1 MTAFAA
7 QRYQSG
13 AAAIA
18 GGSGGLGRAIARV
31 LADAGARIAV
41 TWNRN
46 RAAAEELVGELGGA
60 GRAAAFQVDLREP
73 DAVAAFHDAVQTTF
87 GGLHTAV
94 YAAGPYIDMRY
105 ISSLEPSLF
114 ERTVGTDL
122 FGAYNFLHHAL
133 PGLRAT
139 RGAAICLGTPAIRR
153 YAKKD
158 VLSSAPKAALES
170 VVRGIA
176 SEEGRHGIRANMVAV
191 GLIDDGMFHELMAR
205 GDFDEGFIE
214 ATKRAVALGRMG
226 KASEIAQAVAFLA
239 SDAASYITGQTLM
252 VDGGYAL

>member
-1 MTAFAA
+1 MTAFEAR
-7 QRYQSG
+7 RYESG

-18 GGSGGLGRAIARV
+18 GGSGGLGRAIAHA
-31 LADAGARIAV
+31 LASAGARIAV

-46 RAAAEELVGELGGA
+46 RAPAEELVEALGGA
-60 GRAAAFQVDLREP
+60 GRAAAFQVDLRDS
-73 DAVAAFHDAVQTTF
+73 DAVAAFHEAVRTTF

-105 ISSLEPSLF
+105 ISSLEPALF
-114 ERTVGTDL
+114 ERTVGADV
-122 FGAYNFLHHAL
+122 FGAYNFMHHAL
-133 PGLRAT
+133 PDLRAS
-139 RGAAICLGTPAIRR
+139 RGVAICLGTPAIRR

-176 SEEGRHGIRANMVAV
+176 AEEGRHGIRANMVGV

-214 ATKRAVALGRMG
+214 ATKRAVALGRLG
-226 KASEIAQAVAFLA
+226 KASEIAQTVAFLA